1 MIERAKSQ
9 EADASQKKSAYNS
22 FKNQKPKSRNRWAPV
37 LPGQKCKLNLDGIR
51 RVDLICETMI
61 REKRFIFRM
70 KKILFQKKTSKP
82 STGPMTNSIKMVS
95 LYYTSVI
102 WLIHVHILGN
112 NKNRNFHDV
121 TQTIF
126 KSWTK
131 SQMLFLDWKSS
142 VLMVR
147 NKALVLRLQYH
158 SWVLSKIFGLKS
170 SLDIVIPSHMLEIY
184 DFPKAVRTQDL
195 LQVN

>member
-70 KKILFQKKTSKP
+70 KKILFQRKTSKP

-95 LYYTSVI
+95 LYCTSVI
-102 WLIHVHILGN
+102 WVIRIFGN
-112 NKNRNFHDV
+112 NKKRNFHDV
-121 TQTIF
+121 TQTNF

-147 NKALVLRLQYH
+147 NKALVLRLQNY
-158 SWVLSKIFGLKS
+158 S
-170 SLDIVIPSHMLEIY
+170 
-184 DFPKAVRTQDL
+184 
-195 LQVN
+195 